1 MQIGLIKVDYGQV
14 FIVKWGIWSGVKV
27 ANGALECVEIVE
39 VFICELIWLLQLLPE
54 PARCL
59 LQVRK
64 LSVSVDAESRRVSW
78 NIWEIGDV
86 TRIEVQMLDKDWL
99 HDLLCLL
106 DLKKELGVTINV
118 VEDLSTQV
126 LSQIVK

>member
-1 MQIGLIKVDYGQV
+1 M
-14 FIVKWGIWSGVKV
+14 
-27 ANGALECVEIVE
+27 ECVKIIE
-39 VFICELIWLLQLLPE
+39 VFVCELIWLLQLLPE

-59 LQVRK
+59 LQIRK
-64 LSVSVDAESRRVSW
+64 LSVSVDAESRCVSW
-78 NIWEIGDV
+78 NIREISDV

-99 HDLLCLL
+99 HYLLCLL
-106 DLKKELGVTINV
+106 DLKKELSVAINV